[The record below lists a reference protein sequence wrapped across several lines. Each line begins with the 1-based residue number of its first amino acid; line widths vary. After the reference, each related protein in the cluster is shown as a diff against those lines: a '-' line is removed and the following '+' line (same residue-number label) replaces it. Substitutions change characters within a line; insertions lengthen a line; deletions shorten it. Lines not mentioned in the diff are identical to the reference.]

1 LEDLYIFIPES
12 KKNELESII
21 SKKYWGKQ
29 WDKNYKIV
37 YIPEELYKDE
47 NSNRSNTYEI
57 YEFMK
62 KYIDEQSSNNT
73 KIMPRKIIKSNDAN
87 IESINSDNEFA
98 FCEAVS

>member
-1 LEDLYIFIPES
+1 
-12 KKNELESII
+12 
-21 SKKYWGKQ
+21 
-29 WDKNYKIV
+29 
-37 YIPEELYKDE
+37 
-47 NSNRSNTYEI
+47 
-57 YEFMK
+57 MK